1 MGADSYGHNV
11 IVEFLTMFISTTMEV
26 LSYVIL
32 PIWAGLVVWYAVFIE
47 RDYDE

>member
-1 MGADSYGHNV
+1 MGADSYGHNA
-11 IVEFLTMFISTTMEV
+11 IMGLTMFISTTMEV

-32 PIWAGLVVWYAVFIE
+32 PVWAGLVVWYAVFIE